1 MHDANAL
8 AVLAGV
14 AMSKHE
20 AAGTA
25 AVVIGALLVA
35 FGVMRAM
42 ARVARGAVL
51 PLLGVGVL
59 VVGVL
64 LFTRTI

>member
-1 MHDANAL
+1 MQDARAL
-8 AVLAGV
+8 AVLGAI
-14 AMSKHE
+14 AMSKHQ

-35 FGVMRAM
+35 FGAIRAM
-42 ARVARGAVL
+42 TRVARSALL
-51 PLLGVGVL
+51 PLVGVGVL

>member
-1 MHDANAL
+1 MHLEPNATIL
-8 AVLAGV
+8 
-14 AMSKHE
+14 AMSKHQ

-25 AVVIGALLVA
+25 AVVIGAVLVLL
-35 FGVMRAM
+35 GI
-42 ARVARGAVL
+42 ARVIGRAATGALV
-51 PLLGVGVL
+51 PLVGLGVV